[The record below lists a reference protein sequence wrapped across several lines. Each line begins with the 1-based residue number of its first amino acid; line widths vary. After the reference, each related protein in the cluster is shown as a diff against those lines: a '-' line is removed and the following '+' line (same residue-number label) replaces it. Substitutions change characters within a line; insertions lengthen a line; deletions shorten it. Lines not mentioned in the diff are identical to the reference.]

1 MIEFTAALAA
11 FLAAHSLP
19 TMGRTKARLQTA
31 LTPRGYLLAYSAVSL
46 ALLGWLIV
54 AARRAPYLPLWD
66 PAPWQWH
73 FAIVVMP
80 ISFLLLV
87 VGIAQPNPL
96 SVSFRRGEEPGGI
109 VAITRHPILWGFALW
124 AIAHVPANGDLV
136 SLILFGGMAVFSLLG
151 MRIVEARAR
160 RRLGAERWR
169 ALASKTS
176 TLPFAALIA
185 GHSDLRSLG
194 PALPWAAL
202 AILLYAWFLV
212 AGHRRLIGVDPF
224 AMAAPW
230 L

>member
-1 MIEFTAALAA
+1 MIEFTAALAT

-19 TMGRTKARLQTA
+19 AMGRTKARLQTA

-46 ALLGWLIV
+46 ALLVWLIV

-66 PAPWQWH
+66 PAPWHWH
-73 FAIVVMP
+73 FAIMVMP

-87 VGIAQPNPL
+87 VGMAQPNPL

-169 ALASKTS
+169 ALASSTS
-176 TLPFAALIA
+176 TFPFAALV
-185 GHSDLRSLG
+185 SSRSSAAEIG
-194 PALPWAAL
+194 SALPWAML
-202 AILLYAWFLV
+202 AILLYAWFLLD
-212 AGHRRLIGVDPF
+212 GHARLIGVDPF
-224 AMAAPW
+224 AAVSP